1 MADCRMPDEFYDVVA
16 HHLPPDEPVG
26 SNGGRPPTP
35 NRVVLKVIWYVLVT
49 GCRWRDVPPEM
60 GCCGETARTRL
71 RDWER
76 AEVWSRVHV
85 DLLRLLRQDGELE
98 HETAIVDSVLV
109 RAHGGG
115 EKTGPSPTDRGKT
128 GTKYTLL
135 VDRQGVPLAIRIDGA
150 NASDHTQ
157 ILPLVALEFPKVT
170 GRPGRP
176 REKPEELYADA
187 GYDSEAARALLRCLG
202 IEPHIRRRGAVHGSG
217 LGKVRWVVERTI
229 AWVKG
234 LRRLRVRYDRH
245 ADLIEAWKSLA
256 MSVINF
262 RLWHHDVKLA
272 T

>member
-1 MADCRMPDEFYDVVA
+1 MADCRMPDEFYEVVA

-26 SNGGRPPTP
+26 PDGGRPRVP
-35 NRVVLKVIWYVLVT
+35 NRTVMDVLWYVLST
-49 GCRWRDVPPEM
+49 GCRWRDVPPQM

-76 AEVWSRVHV
+76 CGVWSRLHV
-85 DLLRLLRQDGELE
+85 DLLGLLRRDGELE

-115 EKTGPSPTDRGKT
+115 EKTGPNPTDRRKP
-128 GTKYTLL
+128 GTKYTLM
-135 VDRQGVPLAIRIDGA
+135 VDRGGAPLAIRVDGA

-157 ILPLVALEFPKVT
+157 VLPLVALQFPQVG

-176 REKPEELYADA
+176 RQTPDELYADA
-187 GYDSEAARALLRCLG
+187 GYDSDATRGLLRCLG
-202 IEPHIRRRGAVHGSG
+202 IEPHIRRRSAEHGSG

-229 AWVKG
+229 SWLKG
-234 LRRLRVRYDRH
+234 LRRLRVRYDRK
-245 ADLIEAWKSLA
+245 DEVIEGWKSLA
-256 MSVINF
+256 MSVITF
-262 RLWHHDVKLA
+262 RLWHHDLQPA